1 MSAGVLW
8 HFVLCFAF
16 TFVTLCWRS
25 LSITTK
31 RKKKQIAK
39 KILTIYDFGITLLS
53 MTCYWQSNKNT
64 LEKVSNVNDFNLERK
79 DLGFGINLFS

>member
-1 MSAGVLW
+1 MA
-8 HFVLCFAF
+8 LCFVF
-16 TFVTLCWRS
+16 CLHFCYVMLE
-25 LSITTK
+25 IIINNNK
-31 RKKKQIAK
+31 KEKKKKQIAK
-39 KILTIYDFGITLLS
+39 KRLTIYDFGITLLS